1 MKFVVAGYGSRGDVE
16 PCIAVARE
24 LLRRGH
30 DVRMAVTVPPDMLA
44 FVESAGLTVVP
55 YGRDYQEL
63 LGDKDFVRM
72 LQNPINAISEAIE
85 YVAQVSAE
93 KSTTLTSLTDGA
105 DLLVAGITEQTLAA
119 NVAEYYGIPL
129 AALHFFRRRFWS
141 SGSRMGA
148 QRRRRSVPNVGHS
161 AYRRHPHSR
170 HNLWR
175 SRLTT
180 SCAFPG
186 WRPNGRSR
194 AADGRSSGR

>member
-44 FVESAGLTVVP
+44 FVESTGLAAVP

-105 DLLVAGITEQTLAA
+105 DLLVAGITEQSLAA
-119 NVAEYYGIPL
+119 NVAEYYGIRWP
-129 AALHFFRRRFWS
+129 RCTSSPRRFWS

-148 QRRRRSVPNVGHS
+148 QRRRRSVPNIVHS
-161 AYRRHPHSR
+161 AYRRHPDGR
-170 HNLWR
+170 RCRWR

-186 WRPNGRSR
+186 WQPNGRNS